1 MKILNIYPCF
11 VDNPRTLKHFE
22 KKGGAER
29 FVVNLCRAQREIG
42 LDSSLML
49 FGRRDLMSDDP
60 IKPTIVAKSFPLIYS
75 INSGFDPIPTNI
87 CFSRALAGHDIV
99 HLHSFAADL
108 LGLLSF
114 ITRFKNKRLKLFV
127 TDYGWNGLTVIRILR
142 KLPILTRLGNF
153 RLLPLTRFSFSR
165 YRRYV
170 KVYDPIYGGVDTKF
184 FRPLDIMRRNCVIF
198 SGRIAPH
205 KGIENLVKAVSEIQR
220 MPDLIITGPII
231 DHNYYSFL
239 RDLVKRVS
247 VNADF
252 PGPISDDQLVR
263 YYSSSMALVLPSVY
277 FDMYG
282 KYHPQPELF
291 GLVLAEA
298 MACQLPVVASRVG
311 GIPEI
316 VRNGVTGFLTE
327 PGNVSE
333 LRDKLELLL
342 NDSTI
347 RETLGLAGRREVLE
361 KFTWHHV
368 ARRSLVAYEDALS

>member
-1 MKILNIYPCF
+1 
-11 VDNPRTLKHFE
+11 
-22 KKGGAER
+22 
-29 FVVNLCRAQREIG
+29 
-42 LDSSLML
+42 ML
-49 FGRRDLMSDDP
+49 FGPRESMTDDP
-60 IKPTIVAKSFPLIYS
+60 IKPTLVAKSFPLIYS
-75 INSGFDPIPTNI
+75 INSGFDPIPTDI
-87 CFSRALAGHDIV
+87 RFSRALDGNDIV
-99 HLHSFAADL
+99 HLHGFGADL

-114 ITRFKNKRLKLFV
+114 LTRLKNKRLKLLV
-127 TDYGWNGLTVIRILR
+127 TDYGWNGLTLIRILR
-142 KLPILTRLGNF
+142 KLPVLSRLGNF
-153 RLLPLTRFSFSR
+153 QLLPLTRFSFSR
-165 YRRYV
+165 YRAYV

-184 FRPLDIMRRNCVIF
+184 FRPVDIKRRNSVIF

-205 KGIENLVKAVSEIQR
+205 KGIENLVKAVSQIQR
-220 MPDLIITGPII
+220 MPDLIITGPVI

-239 RDLVKRVS
+239 RDLVKKVS

-298 MACQLPVVASRVG
+298 MACQLPVIASRVG

-316 VRNGVTGFLTE
+316 IRNGVTGFLTE

-342 NDSTI
+342 DDPTT
-347 RETLGLAGRREVLE
+347 REALGLAGRQEVLE

-368 ARRSLVAYEDALS
+368 ARRCLVAYEDALS

>member
-1 MKILNIYPCF
+1 
-11 VDNPRTLKHFE
+11 V
-22 KKGGAER
+22 
-29 FVVNLCRAQREIG
+29 
-42 LDSSLML
+42 
-49 FGRRDLMSDDP
+49 SDDP

-75 INSGFDPIPTNI
+75 INSGFDPIPTDI
-87 CFSRALAGHDIV
+87 RFWKALDGHDIV
-99 HLHSFAADL
+99 HVHSFAADL

-142 KLPILTRLGNF
+142 KLPVLSRLGNF
-153 RLLPLTRFSFSR
+153 QLLPLTRFSFSR
-165 YRRYV
+165 YRGYV

-184 FRPLDIMRRNCVIF
+184 FRPLDIKRRNRVIF

-205 KGIENLVKAVSEIQR
+205 KGIENLVKAVSQIQR
-220 MPDLIITGPII
+220 MPDLVITGPII

-263 YYSSSMALVLPSVY
+263 YYSSSTALVLPSVY

-298 MACQLPVVASRVG
+298 MACQLPVIATRVG

-342 NDSTI
+342 NDPIT
-347 RETLGLAGRREVLE
+347 RETLGMAGRQEVLE